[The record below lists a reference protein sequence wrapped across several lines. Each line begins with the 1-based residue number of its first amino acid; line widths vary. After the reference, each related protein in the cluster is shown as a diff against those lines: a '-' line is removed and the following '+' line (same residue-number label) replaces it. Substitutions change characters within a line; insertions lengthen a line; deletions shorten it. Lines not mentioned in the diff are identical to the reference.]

1 VPGGF
6 LKYLHEKEQWPSSF
20 VARDMCENSVGRPSV
35 LDFWVYFQSVLKSVT
50 VCEAPVDRIRRH
62 LAAVERRLEVPPRR
76 LKDFFQFLSLEFY
89 SGICALH
96 IARGT
101 SGKINKFGVANPIFQ
116 YVHSMDKWSSGETG
130 SYTLSWPMQGIA
142 ATELQQRSMREAWE
156 RNL

>member
-1 VPGGF
+1 MPGGF

-76 LKDFFQFLSLEFY
+76 LKDF
-89 SGICALH
+89 
-96 IARGT
+96 
-101 SGKINKFGVANPIFQ
+101 
-116 YVHSMDKWSSGETG
+116 SSFCHWNF
-130 SYTLSWPMQGIA
+130 TLVFVLCI
-142 ATELQQRSMREAWE
+142 
-156 RNL
+156 